1 MERSARRPSPQAGRV
16 PPCSTRTERRAVEH
30 ATHRTSFAQWAV
42 WSNLRSYG
50 RRANTQRQ
58 SRLEDTDSSWFRV
71 KPYYCDKE
79 KRQCFLHLSCSQSLN
94 DITLFNA

>member
-16 PPCSTRTERRAVEH
+16 PPCSTRTERRVVEH

-50 RRANTQRQ
+50 RRAIPKDKVDLRILTPA
-58 SRLEDTDSSWFRV
+58 SVRV